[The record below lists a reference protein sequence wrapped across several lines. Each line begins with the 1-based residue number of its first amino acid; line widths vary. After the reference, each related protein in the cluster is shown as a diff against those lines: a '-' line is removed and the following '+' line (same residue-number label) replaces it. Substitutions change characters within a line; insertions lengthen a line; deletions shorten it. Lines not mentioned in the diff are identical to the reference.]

1 MIAIDT
7 ETYLIR
13 GNNTPPLV
21 CLSYAVQNAQGV
33 RCGVATG
40 RDVRAVWEAALK
52 SPMPL
57 VLHNASFDFTVL
69 MRAFP
74 DLAPLMFRA
83 MEAGRVRDTKIRE
96 RLHKIAQG
104 GTGDG
109 AEITASGGRVGKL
122 SLAGLTWKYLGLDL
136 SAKKQEGAVRHHY
149 DELAGQSA
157 DTWPREAVD
166 YAALDALTTLMVFRA
181 QEADIPAEELVDE
194 FPQVRADFALSLMA
208 TEGIRVDQAAI
219 GGVEDA
225 LTALVEDEKQALVDA
240 GILRATGAVDTEA
253 VKGIVERA
261 FVAQG
266 REVPKTDSGEVSC
279 AKDALEGTEDPR
291 LARLVAYKEAVKLRD
306 TYVPALRAAHKLDG
320 RLRTSYQVLMQTGRT
335 SSKEP
340 NLQNLPRRGGLRDCF
355 VAGEGRVLVLCDYAA
370 AEMRTLA
377 QCVLDL
383 CGKRTPLLHMYQERP
398 DYDPHAHFGGFL
410 LGLEYDEMRARLKAG
425 DKEAKA
431 MRQRAKPANF
441 GYAGGMGA
449 QTFIAYAA
457 QYGVALTL
465 DEAQELK
472 DKWVQLYEMR
482 AWFNEADRASKAEGV
497 VVPRSQ
503 RKRGRVNYT
512 QACNTPFQG
521 LAADFAKRALFN
533 VCRECYAEPASPLY
547 GCRPLVFIHDEIIL
561 EAPEARGHEA
571 AMRLKALMEEA
582 QAYYCP
588 DVPPCAE
595 PALARR
601 WLKDAE
607 PVWVEGRLV
616 PWEPQ
621 KAK

>member
-7 ETYLIR
+7 ETYLIK
-13 GNNTPPLV
+13 GGNTPPLV
-21 CLSYAVQNAQGV
+21 CLSYAVQGKEGAV

-40 RDVRAVWEAALK
+40 REVRVILEGALK
-52 SPMPL
+52 STLPL
-57 VLHNASFDFTVL
+57 VLHNAAFDFTVL

-74 DLAPLMFRA
+74 DLTPALFEA
-83 MEAGRVRDTKIRE
+83 MRAGRVHDTKIRE

-109 AEITASGGRVGKL
+109 AEITASGGRVTKL
-122 SLAGLTWKYLGLDL
+122 SLAGLAWKYLGLDL
-136 SAKKQEGAVRHHY
+136 SAKKEQGSVRYEY
-149 DELAGQSA
+149 DSLAQQSA
-157 DTWPREAVD
+157 QEWPKEAVD

-181 QEADIPAEELVDE
+181 QEADLPPEELVDE
-194 FPQVRADFALSLMA
+194 FPQVRADFALSLMG
-208 TEGIRVDQAAI
+208 TEGILVDQDAI

-225 LTALVEDEKQALVDA
+225 LTALVDAEKQALVDA
-240 GILRATGAVDTEA
+240 GILRPQGTLDTDA

-261 FVAQG
+261 HVAQG
-266 REVPKTDSGEVSC
+266 REVPKTDKGEVSC
-279 AKDALEGTEDPR
+279 AKEALEGSEDPR
-291 LARLVAYKEAVKLRD
+291 LVRLVAYKEASKLRD
-306 TYVPALRAAHKLDG
+306 TYLPALRWAARMDG
-320 RLRTSYQVLMQTGRT
+320 RLRTSYQSLMQTGRT

-340 NLQNLPRRGGLRDCF
+340 NLQNLPRAGGLRDCF

-383 CGKRTPLLHMYQERP
+383 CGKRTPLLEMYQARP

-410 LGLEYDEMRARLKAG
+410 LGLSYDEMRARLAAG
-425 DKEAKA
+425 DKEAKK

-472 DKWVQLYEMR
+472 DKWLQLYDMR
-482 AWFNEADRASKAEGV
+482 PWFNEADRASKGDGV
-497 VVPRSQ
+497 VVPRSL
-503 RKRGRVNYT
+503 RRRGRVGYT

-521 LAADFAKRALFN
+521 LAADFAKRALFE
-533 VCRECYAEPASPLY
+533 CARECYADPASPLY
-547 GCRPLVFIHDEIIL
+547 GCRPLVFVHDEIIL
-561 EAPEARGHEA
+561 EAPEERGHEA
-571 AMRLKALMEEA
+571 AMRLKAIMQDA
-582 QAYYCP
+582 QAHYCP

-607 PVWVEGRLV
+607 PVWVDGRLV
-616 PWEPQ
+616 PWEPRG
-621 KAK
+621 

>member
-7 ETYLIR
+7 ETFLIK
-13 GNNTPPLV
+13 GGNTPPLV
-21 CLSYAVQNAQGV
+21 CMSYAVQGPQGV

-40 RDVRAVWEAALK
+40 RDVRVVLEGALK

-74 DLAPLMFRA
+74 DLAPALF
-83 MEAGRVRDTKIRE
+83 EALGKGRVHDTKVRE

-136 SAKKQEGAVRHHY
+136 SAKKQEGAVRYHY
-149 DELAGQSA
+149 DELASKSA

-194 FPQVRADFALSLMA
+194 FPQVRADFALALMA
-208 TEGIRVDQAAI
+208 QEGVLVDQDAI

-225 LTALVEDEKQALVDA
+225 LTELVEQERAALVDA
-240 GILRATGAVDTEA
+240 GILRPAGTVDTDA

-261 FVAQG
+261 YVAQG
-266 REVPKTDSGEVSC
+266 REVPKTDKGEVSC

-291 LARLVAYKEAVKLRD
+291 LVRLVAYKEALKLRD
-306 TYVPALRAAHKLDG
+306 TYVPSLRAAAHMDG
-320 RLRTSYQVLMQTGRT
+320 RLRTSYQSLMQTGRT

-340 NLQNLPRRGGLRDCF
+340 NLQNLPRKGGLRDCF
-355 VAGEGRVLVLCDYAA
+355 VPSAGHVLVLCDYAA

-377 QCVLDL
+377 QCVLDM
-383 CGKRTPLLHMYQERP
+383 CGKRTPLLDMYQERP

-410 LGLEYDEMRARLKAG
+410 LGLTYDEMRERLRAG

-482 AWFNEADRASKAEGV
+482 PWFNEADRAAKGDGV
-497 VVPRSQ
+497 VVPRSL

-521 LAADFAKRALFN
+521 LAADFAKLALFET
-533 VCRECYAEPASPLY
+533 CRECYTVPSSPLY

-561 EAPEARGHEA
+561 DAPEERGHEA
-571 AMRLKALMEEA
+571 AMRLKEIMEAA

-607 PVWVEGRLV
+607 PVWVDGRLV
-616 PWEPQ
+616 PWEPRP
-621 KAK
+621 